1 MQFVA
6 TTATHKVAEM
16 KARIRVVSGGTSAS
30 KTVSILILL
39 IQYAQQA
46 GHKQAK
52 ENGWPESPVMISV
65 VAESLPHLKKAAMR
79 DFLEILN
86 AQKIYQENRWSKTDF
101 VYTFE
106 TGSRI
111 EFFGVEDAS
120 KVRGPRRDVLFINEA
135 NNVPYETF
143 DQLLVRTNHICYIDF
158 NPVAEFWFHTEI
170 KHNRNDWEEI
180 VLTYKDNEALS
191 AGVIADIEQHK
202 NRKGWWTV
210 YGLGQLG
217 DIEGK
222 VYSGWGIINEIPH
235 EARLERYGLDF
246 GFSQD
251 PAALIAIY
259 YYNGGYI
266 LDEEFCQVGMKNR
279 EIADFLKNK
288 PRALVVADS
297 AEPKSIAEIRE
308 YGINIVPCVKKGA
321 KGVDYKRYSILTV
334 QDLRISVT
342 RWSANLLTEYRN
354 CLWAVDRDGKIIP
367 NETEGKDDCLD
378 GMRYGLTSLASV
390 IRRRE
395 LLNSM
400 SSQFP
405 PRHRTNI
412 AV

>member
-1 MQFVA
+1 MYFA
-6 TTATHKVAEM
+6 TTATHKVAAM

-30 KTVSILILL
+30 KTISILLLL

-46 GHKQAK
+46 GHKDAK
-52 ENGWPESPVMISV
+52 KNGWPESPVIISI

-86 AQKIYQENRWSKTDF
+86 AQKVYQENRWSKTDF
-101 VYTFE
+101 LYTFE

-111 EFFGVEDAS
+111 EFFGVEDSS

-135 NNVPYETF
+135 NNISYETF
-143 DQLLVRTNHICYIDF
+143 DQLLVRTNHVCYIDF
-158 NPVAEFWFHTEI
+158 NPVGEFWFHTEV
-170 KHNRNDWEEI
+170 KNTRTDWEEI

-191 AGVIADIEQHK
+191 PGIIADIEQHK
-202 NRKGWWTV
+202 NRPGWWKV

-217 DIEGK
+217 DVEGK

-246 GFSQD
+246 GFSND
-251 PAALIAIY
+251 PAALISIY

-279 EIADFLKNK
+279 EIADYLKNK

-297 AEPKSIAEIRE
+297 AEPKSIAEIKE
-308 YGINIVPCVKKGA
+308 YGINILPCVKKGA
-321 KGVDYKRYSILTV
+321 KGIDYKRYSIQTV
-334 QDLRISVT
+334 QDLKISVT
-342 RWSANLLTEYRN
+342 RSSATLLKEYRN
-354 CLWAVDRDGKIIP
+354 YLWAVDRDGKLLQ
-367 NETEGKDDCLD
+367 NETEGADHCLD
-378 GMRYGLTSLASV
+378 AARYGLTSLASV

-395 LLNSM
+395 LLQNM

-405 PRHRTNI
+405 PRKRHNI